1 MVSRQG
7 FEEYCF
13 SDSVL
18 RPDKAGLSADLLK
31 KHKKDGQTFGRNN
44 IFTIFALPFRKYFC
58 REDNIGEVV
67 EWSITA
73 VLKTVELKG
82 SGGSNP
88 SLSAE
93 KGVTDICNAFFNFSV
108 TKNVT
113 YTTQSMEACVS
124 GLNSLPAKEVLPLR
138 ESKVR
143 ILLQAPTGNWRNG

>member
-44 IFTIFALPFRKYFC
+44 IFTIFALPFRKYTIFALPFRKYFC

-93 KGVTDICNAFFNFSV
+93 HTGQKWSV
-108 TKNVT
+108 
-113 YTTQSMEACVS
+113 
-124 GLNSLPAKEVLPLR
+124 
-138 ESKVR
+138 
-143 ILLQAPTGNWRNG
+143 NGQKATNQ

>member
-93 KGVTDICNAFFNFSV
+93 IPDRIAGKRTKSYKSLICSFFYCHQAGYSRLLNPFALPDMPSV
-108 TKNVT
+108 T
-113 YTTQSMEACVS
+113 
-124 GLNSLPAKEVLPLR
+124 
-138 ESKVR
+138 
-143 ILLQAPTGNWRNG
+143 

>member
-113 YTTQSMEACVS
+113 KISVRPIFHSKKMQVDS
-124 GLNSLPAKEVLPLR
+124 GGHIRKPESLPPISLTA
-138 ESKVR
+138 
-143 ILLQAPTGNWRNG
+143 AT

>member
-113 YTTQSMEACVS
+113 KISVRPIFHSKKMQVDS
-124 GLNSLPAKEVLPLR
+124 GE
-138 ESKVR
+138 
-143 ILLQAPTGNWRNG
+143 IFWAPF

>member
-93 KGVTDICNAFFNFSV
+93 KGVTGICSAFFNNRVTKSV
-108 TKNVT
+108 TKIV
-113 YTTQSMEACVS
+113 VRHF
-124 GLNSLPAKEVLPLR
+124 LNSKKMQV
-138 ESKVR
+138 ESGE
-143 ILLQAPTGNWRNG
+143 IFWAPF

>member
-18 RPDKAGLSADLLK
+18 RPDKAGLSADFLQ
-31 KHKKDGQTFGRNN
+31 KHKKAGQTFGRNN

-113 YTTQSMEACVS
+113 KISVRPIFHSKKMQVDS
-124 GLNSLPAKEVLPLR
+124 GGHIRKPESLPPISLTA
-138 ESKVR
+138 
-143 ILLQAPTGNWRNG
+143 AT